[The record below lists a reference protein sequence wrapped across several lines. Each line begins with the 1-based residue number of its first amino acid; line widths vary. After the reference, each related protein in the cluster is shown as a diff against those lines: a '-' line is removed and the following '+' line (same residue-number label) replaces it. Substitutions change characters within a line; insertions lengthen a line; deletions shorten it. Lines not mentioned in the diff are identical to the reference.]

1 MATAGIPFF
10 ERQVDLNPVR
20 DRGMDAHGHTFVK
33 KTFHKPTFCHHCTDM
48 LWGFIGQGYICEVCN
63 FVSHDRCTEAGI
75 SPCATIAADRIKDP
89 VPHTWSDPGHFRKK
103 FCNVCR
109 RRLDDALSLH
119 CEACEYYTHLGCL
132 DFVVSNCIR
141 FLDYDES
148 RDINKIMV
156 HHHWREGNL
165 PTNSRCLVCKKSC
178 ATHECLASMKC
189 EWCWATAH
197 SGCHKSLQKECDM
210 GPIRELII
218 PPWAVSMPVTMSMV
232 KGDIVSR
239 IQDLLSSASRSRS
252 QQNLKHARRS
262 IDSLTSFSTTPA
274 SVSHDFLPPA
284 PSKASRSLNPSP
296 THRSKL
302 SLPQLNPVSKSQGS
316 SPTSPRNPSP
326 SMYIPKSGS
335 PSKSAANARPKSAVP
350 GMLSSRSQIPKMS
363 SSKSFD
369 GGLLSPDVFFESPA
383 PSKPTSRSN
392 PQLSEPKK
400 DEESDCEHSKP
411 TLLSQAMTFMNQL
424 NEQTNGSMPPSGTS
438 NSHSTHISGSKSSS
452 LSASSSSLDQSSTPQ
467 PSGSG
472 PKGDVPPP
480 VMGEGGAASCPN
492 TNSSATPCSDHLEG
506 GTTVSAPN
514 GDTKESVQSSES
526 PSHSNLCLHGNLSP
540 LSDDAPSSSSTQ
552 TSQNGTALQIQ
563 DDHDPLSVRVPAPPS
578 SPGIMVIPA
587 HSFSNPSPPPTP
599 TIAPIPT
606 HPPLTRA
613 SAYPNAPAW
622 GARSVSESGLDED
635 DADVDDDACLLQRNG
650 AVRGRPLS
658 TQIICSDFIGS
669 SAQDGNSDLRL
680 KEEYGSEDGHLV
692 RLFDGPAS
700 LEKGS
705 YHLICVAKD
714 TTMKQLT
721 ETAMR
726 SFYIADNAALYYL
739 TEVAESGKLRL
750 RHVGSQTVERRPKD
764 NETVHQLCK
773 HHPTKIPSF
782 ILKYQG
788 GDAKKG
794 IIKVYPGNL
803 DASVPVEFTSISIT
817 SYISVEEI
825 IDMALHKFGLEDEE
839 PKQYSLVEM
848 IMDHELQ
855 ERVMER
861 DECPWTQL
869 LKARKSSLRRMQK
882 TRYYLHKKDKCSC
895 HQGAQMFVGNLPINL
910 SEHKYAHIIRN
921 LLEEANCKVF
931 NAVNS
936 VYEQYGAAIVC
947 FKDPEVAIKAY
958 YVLKDQSY
966 DDRPLTVLFIPE
978 LHTEAL
984 CEDAIPLLVFVNVK
998 SGGCQG
1004 VEVLDC
1010 FKKMLNPLQVFDL
1023 DQGGPLPGLHVYSQV
1038 KEYRILICGG
1048 DGTVGWVLQCLD
1060 DIGQESVCS
1069 SPAIAILPLGT
1080 GNDLARV
1087 LKWGG
1092 GYQQGEDLFA
1102 MLQSVLEA
1110 EEVKLDRWTVIF
1122 EPSEQGPGGKFID
1135 ADNKSN
1141 SSNSSSSNDEMPN
1154 MFVMN
1159 NYFSVGIDAD
1169 LCLGFHLAREEKPE
1183 KFNSRLHNKSVYF
1196 RLGMQK
1202 LGRRTSCKEL
1212 NREIKIEVDGKPV
1225 PLPTLEGV
1233 LVLNISSWGSGA
1245 DAWGVDGQDNSFSK
1259 CRHDDGML
1267 EVVGLTGVVH
1277 LGQIQSGLR
1286 SGVRL
1291 AQGAQVR
1298 ISMNT
1303 DMPVQVDGE
1312 PWMQLAGQVVVCRSA
1327 LQATMLK
1334 KSKSKIKRRNTE
1346 PALPNNQEGGSQKRD
1361 PQGRLVSTK
1370 SDETN
1375 QV

>member
-197 SGCHKSLQKECDM
+197 SGCHKSLQKDCDM

-239 IQDLLSSASRSRS
+239 IQ
-252 QQNLKHARRS
+252 
-262 IDSLTSFSTTPA
+262 
-274 SVSHDFLPPA
+274 
-284 PSKASRSLNPSP
+284 
-296 THRSKL
+296 
-302 SLPQLNPVSKSQGS
+302 
-316 SPTSPRNPSP
+316 
-326 SMYIPKSGS
+326 
-335 PSKSAANARPKSAVP
+335 
-350 GMLSSRSQIPKMS
+350 
-363 SSKSFD
+363 
-369 GGLLSPDVFFESPA
+369 
-383 PSKPTSRSN
+383 
-392 PQLSEPKK
+392 
-400 DEESDCEHSKP
+400 
-411 TLLSQAMTFMNQL
+411 
-424 NEQTNGSMPPSGTS
+424 
-438 NSHSTHISGSKSSS
+438 
-452 LSASSSSLDQSSTPQ
+452 
-467 PSGSG
+467 
-472 PKGDVPPP
+472 
-480 VMGEGGAASCPN
+480 
-492 TNSSATPCSDHLEG
+492 
-506 GTTVSAPN
+506 
-514 GDTKESVQSSES
+514 
-526 PSHSNLCLHGNLSP
+526 
-540 LSDDAPSSSSTQ
+540 
-552 TSQNGTALQIQ
+552 
-563 DDHDPLSVRVPAPPS
+563 
-578 SPGIMVIPA
+578 
-587 HSFSNPSPPPTP
+587 
-599 TIAPIPT
+599 
-606 HPPLTRA
+606 
-613 SAYPNAPAW
+613 
-622 GARSVSESGLDED
+622 
-635 DADVDDDACLLQRNG
+635 
-650 AVRGRPLS
+650 
-658 TQIICSDFIGS
+658 DFIGS

-739 TEVAESGKLRL
+739 TEVAES
-750 RHVGSQTVERRPKD
+750 GSQTVERRPKD

>member
-197 SGCHKSLQKECDM
+197 SGCHKSLQKDCDM

-239 IQDLLSSASRSRS
+239 IQGRRGLISETPPSPLPSLSLSSHSRFSPRPRRAVQLSRRSSSASPVLSRLRVKLRRSDSLSNLLSSAPRSRS

-262 IDSLTSFSTTPA
+262 IDSLTSYSTTPA

-302 SLPQLNPVSKSQGS
+302 SLPQLNLVSKSQGS

-326 SMYIPKSGS
+326 SMYVPKSGF

-400 DEESDCEHSKP
+400 DEESNCEHSKP

-424 NEQTNGSMPPSGTS
+424 NEQTNGSVPPSGTS
-438 NSHSTHISGSKSSS
+438 NSHSTHISGGKSSS

-467 PSGSG
+467 PSESG
-472 PKGDVPPP
+472 PKGDVPLPAT
-480 VMGEGGAASCPN
+480 GE
-492 TNSSATPCSDHLEG
+492 D
-506 GTTVSAPN
+506 
-514 GDTKESVQSSES
+514 
-526 PSHSNLCLHGNLSP
+526 
-540 LSDDAPSSSSTQ
+540 
-552 TSQNGTALQIQ
+552 
-563 DDHDPLSVRVPAPPS
+563 VPAPPS

-613 SAYPNAPAW
+613 TAYPIAPAW

-739 TEVAESGKLRL
+739 TEVAES
-750 RHVGSQTVERRPKD
+750 GSQTVERRPKD

>member
-1 MATAGIPFF
+1 MATPATSFF
-10 ERQVDLNPVR
+10 GRQVDLNPVR
-20 DRGMDAHGHTFVK
+20 DSGMDAHGHTFGK

-141 FLDYDES
+141 FIAYDES
-148 RDINKIMV
+148 KELDKITV
-156 HHHWREGNL
+156 YHHWREGNL

-197 SGCHKSLQKECDM
+197 SGCFKSLMRECDM

-218 PPWAVSMPVTMSMV
+218 PPWAVSMPVTMNMV

-239 IQDLLSSASRSRS
+239 IQALKTDLQNQQRRHLTPQTPNGARRDVGEAALSAANPRLLRTPRQTHRSSTSSPVLSRLKVKVKRS
-252 QQNLKHARRS
+252 ESLSNLLATARRNKNFQNLKNARHS
-262 IDSLTSFSTTPA
+262 LDSLTLSTVPA
-274 SVSHDFLPPA
+274 ISSPLTTTTTTTAPPSSSN
-284 PSKASRSLNPSP
+284 PSRSLDPSP
-296 THRSKL
+296 THRAKL
-302 SLPQLNPVSKSQGS
+302 NLPQLNAASKSQGS
-316 SPTSPRNPSP
+316 SPTSPRTLSP
-326 SMYIPKSGS
+326 SLYLPKSSS
-335 PSKSAANARPKSAVP
+335 PTKGPRPKSAVP
-350 GMLSSRSQIPKMS
+350 CMQSSSKGFGSKMK

-369 GGLLSPDVFFESPA
+369 GGLTSPDVFFSS
-383 PSKPTSRSN
+383 SKPTSLSN
-392 PQLSEPKK
+392 PHLSEPTD
-400 DEESDCEHSKP
+400 DEEQSVKP
-411 TLLSQAMTFMNQL
+411 TLLSQALPLL
-424 NEQTNGSMPPSGTS
+424 NKYKHVENDSKGLYPQTN
-438 NSHSTHISGSKSSS
+438 
-452 LSASSSSLDQSSTPQ
+452 LQSSAMTKDQKTRATSSNQSSVSGDLMTHVDTTPRPTNGVGDSVFVDPFISED
-467 PSGSG
+467 PSQSYCSHGMMVLS
-472 PKGDVPPP
+472 PT
-480 VMGEGGAASCPN
+480 SI
-492 TNSSATPCSDHLEG
+492 SDH
-506 GTTVSAPN
+506 
-514 GDTKESVQSSES
+514 
-526 PSHSNLCLHGNLSP
+526 
-540 LSDDAPSSSSTQ
+540 
-552 TSQNGTALQIQ
+552 
-563 DDHDPLSVRVPAPPS
+563 
-578 SPGIMVIPA
+578 
-587 HSFSNPSPPPTP
+587 SPPPTP

-606 HPPLTRA
+606 HPPLTRISA
-613 SAYPNAPAW
+613 STYRTHTQ
-622 GARSVSESGLDED
+622 GRRSASDSGLDQSTSEFVGD
-635 DADVDDDACLLQRNG
+635 DDGDDDDACLLQRNG

-726 SFYIADNAALYYL
+726 SFYIADNAAQYYL
-739 TEVAESGKLRL
+739 TEVAES
-750 RHVGSQTVERRPKD
+750 GSQTVERRPKD
-764 NETVHQLCK
+764 SETVHQLCK

-803 DASVPVEFTSISIT
+803 DAPVPVEFTSISIT

-825 IDMALHKFGLEDEE
+825 IDMSLHKFGLEDEE
-839 PKQYSLVEM
+839 PVQYSLVEM

-855 ERVMER
+855 ERAMER

-869 LKARKSSLRRMQK
+869 LKARKNSLRRMQK
-882 TRYYLHKKDKCSC
+882 TRYYLHKKDKCAC

-931 NAVNS
+931 NAVNN

-947 FKDPEVAIKAY
+947 FKDPEVAIKAF

-978 LHTEAL
+978 IHSEAL
-984 CEDAIPLLVFVNVK
+984 SEDAIPLLVFVNIK

-1004 VEVLDC
+1004 AEVMDC

-1023 DQGGPLPGLHVYSQV
+1023 DQGGPLPGLHVYSHL

-1102 MLQSVLEA
+1102 MLNCVLEA

-1122 EPSEQGPGGKFID
+1122 EPSEQGPGGKYID

-1159 NYFSVGIDAD
+1159 NYFSLGIDAD
-1169 LCLGFHLAREEKPE
+1169 LCLGFHMAREEKPE

-1212 NREIKIEVDGKPV
+1212 NKEIRIEVDGKAV
-1225 PLPTLEGV
+1225 NLPTLEGI
-1233 LVLNISSWGSGA
+1233 LILNISSWGSGA
-1245 DAWGVDGQDNSFSK
+1245 DAWGIDGQDNSFSK

-1267 EVVGLTGVVH
+1267 ELVGMTGVVH
-1277 LGQIQSGLR
+1277 MGQIQSGLR

-1291 AQGAQVR
+1291 AQGASIR
-1298 ISMNT
+1298 ITMNT

-1346 PALPNNQEGGSQKRD
+1346 PALPNSQEAAAGAAGQKRD
-1361 PQGRLVSTK
+1361 QQGRLTAMK
-1370 SDETN
+1370 SDETTN

>member
-1 MATAGIPFF
+1 MATPATSFF
-10 ERQVDLNPVR
+10 GRQVDLNPVR
-20 DRGMDAHGHTFVK
+20 DSGMDAHGHTFGK

-141 FLDYDES
+141 FIAYDES
-148 RDINKIMV
+148 KELDKITV
-156 HHHWREGNL
+156 YHHWREGNL

-197 SGCHKSLQKECDM
+197 SGCFKSLMRECDM

-218 PPWAVSMPVTMSMV
+218 PPWAVSMPVTMNMV

-239 IQDLLSSASRSRS
+239 IQALKTDLQN
-252 QQNLKHARRS
+252 QQRRHLTPQTPNGARRDVGEAALS
-262 IDSLTSFSTTPA
+262 AANPRLLRTP
-274 SVSHDFLPPA
+274 
-284 PSKASRSLNPSP
+284 RQ
-296 THRSKL
+296 THRS
-302 SLPQLNPVSKSQGS
+302 STS
-316 SPTSPRNPSP
+316 SP
-326 SMYIPKSGS
+326 
-335 PSKSAANARPKSAVP
+335 V
-350 GMLSSRSQIPKMS
+350 LSRLKVKVKRS
-363 SSKSFD
+363 
-369 GGLLSPDVFFESPA
+369 E
-383 PSKPTSRSN
+383 
-392 PQLSEPKK
+392 
-400 DEESDCEHSKP
+400 
-411 TLLSQAMTFMNQL
+411 
-424 NEQTNGSMPPSGTS
+424 
-438 NSHSTHISGSKSSS
+438 S
-452 LSASSSSLDQSSTPQ
+452 LS
-467 PSGSG
+467 
-472 PKGDVPPP
+472 
-480 VMGEGGAASCPN
+480 N
-492 TNSSATPCSDHLEG
+492 
-506 GTTVSAPN
+506 
-514 GDTKESVQSSES
+514 
-526 PSHSNLCLHGNLSP
+526 
-540 LSDDAPSSSSTQ
+540 
-552 TSQNGTALQIQ
+552 
-563 DDHDPLSVRVPAPPS
+563 
-578 SPGIMVIPA
+578 
-587 HSFSNPSPPPTP
+587 
-599 TIAPIPT
+599 
-606 HPPLTRA
+606 
-613 SAYPNAPAW
+613 
-622 GARSVSESGLDED
+622 
-635 DADVDDDACLLQRNG
+635 
-650 AVRGRPLS
+650 
-658 TQIICSDFIGS
+658 FIGS

-726 SFYIADNAALYYL
+726 SFYIADNAAQYYL
-739 TEVAESGKLRL
+739 TEVAESGK
-750 RHVGSQTVERRPKD
+750 HGSQTVERRPKD
-764 NETVHQLCK
+764 SETVHQLCK

-803 DASVPVEFTSISIT
+803 DAPVPVEFTSISIT

-825 IDMALHKFGLEDEE
+825 IDMSLHKFGLEDEE
-839 PKQYSLVEM
+839 PVQYSLVEM

-855 ERVMER
+855 ERAMER

-869 LKARKSSLRRMQK
+869 LKARKNSLRRMQK
-882 TRYYLHKKDKCSC
+882 TRYYLHKKDKCAC

-931 NAVNS
+931 NAVNN

-947 FKDPEVAIKAY
+947 FKDPEVAIKAF

-978 LHTEAL
+978 IHSEAL
-984 CEDAIPLLVFVNVK
+984 SEDAIPLLVFVNIK

-1004 VEVLDC
+1004 AEVMDC

-1023 DQGGPLPGLHVYSQV
+1023 DQGGPLPGLHVYSHL

-1102 MLQSVLEA
+1102 MLNCVLEA

-1122 EPSEQGPGGKFID
+1122 EPSEQGPGGKYID

-1159 NYFSVGIDAD
+1159 NYFSLGIDAD
-1169 LCLGFHLAREEKPE
+1169 LCLGFHMAREEKPE

-1212 NREIKIEVDGKPV
+1212 NKEIRIEVDGKAV
-1225 PLPTLEGV
+1225 NLPTLEGI
-1233 LVLNISSWGSGA
+1233 LILNISSWGSGA
-1245 DAWGVDGQDNSFSK
+1245 DAWGIDGQDNSFSK

-1267 EVVGLTGVVH
+1267 ELVGMTGVVH
-1277 LGQIQSGLR
+1277 MGQIQSGLR

-1291 AQGAQVR
+1291 AQGASIR
-1298 ISMNT
+1298 ITMNT

-1346 PALPNNQEGGSQKRD
+1346 PALPNSQEAAAGAAGQKRD
-1361 PQGRLVSTK
+1361 QQGRLTAMK
-1370 SDETN
+1370 SDETTN

>member
-1 MATAGIPFF
+1 M
-10 ERQVDLNPVR
+10 R
-20 DRGMDAHGHTFVK
+20 
-33 KTFHKPTFCHHCTDM
+33 
-48 LWGFIGQGYICEVCN
+48 
-63 FVSHDRCTEAGI
+63 
-75 SPCATIAADRIKDP
+75 
-89 VPHTWSDPGHFRKK
+89 
-103 FCNVCR
+103 
-109 RRLDDALSLH
+109 
-119 CEACEYYTHLGCL
+119 
-132 DFVVSNCIR
+132 
-141 FLDYDES
+141 
-148 RDINKIMV
+148 
-156 HHHWREGNL
+156 
-165 PTNSRCLVCKKSC
+165 
-178 ATHECLASMKC
+178 
-189 EWCWATAH
+189 
-197 SGCHKSLQKECDM
+197 ECDM

-218 PPWAVSMPVTMSMV
+218 PPWAVSMPVTMNMV

-239 IQDLLSSASRSRS
+239 IQDLLATTQRNKNY
-252 QQNLKHARRS
+252 QNLKNSRHS
-262 IDSLTSFSTTPA
+262 LDSLTLST
-274 SVSHDFLPPA
+274 A
-284 PSKASRSLNPSP
+284 PSISYTKSPVPSSGSPSSSRSLDPSP

-302 SLPQLNPVSKSQGS
+302 TLPHLNPVSKSQGS
-316 SPTSPRNPSP
+316 SPTSPRTLSP
-326 SMYIPKSGS
+326 SIYLPKSSS
-335 PSKSAANARPKSAVP
+335 PTKGPRPKSAVP
-350 GMLSSRSQIPKMS
+350 CMQSSSKGSSGKMKP
-363 SSKSFD
+363 SKSFD
-369 GGLLSPDVFFESPA
+369 GGLTSPDVFFS
-383 PSKPTSRSN
+383 SKPTSLSN
-392 PQLSEPKK
+392 PHLSEPTH
-400 DEESDCEHSKP
+400 EEAGSVKP
-411 TLLSQAMTFMNQL
+411 TLLSQALPLL
-424 NEQTNGSMPPSGTS
+424 NKHKT
-438 NSHSTHISGSKSSS
+438 
-452 LSASSSSLDQSSTPQ
+452 
-467 PSGSG
+467 
-472 PKGDVPPP
+472 
-480 VMGEGGAASCPN
+480 
-492 TNSSATPCSDHLEG
+492 
-506 GTTVSAPN
+506 
-514 GDTKESVQSSES
+514 
-526 PSHSNLCLHGNLSP
+526 
-540 LSDDAPSSSSTQ
+540 
-552 TSQNGTALQIQ
+552 
-563 DDHDPLSVRVPAPPS
+563 
-578 SPGIMVIPA
+578 
-587 HSFSNPSPPPTP
+587 
-599 TIAPIPT
+599 
-606 HPPLTRA
+606 
-613 SAYPNAPAW
+613 
-622 GARSVSESGLDED
+622 
-635 DADVDDDACLLQRNG
+635 
-650 AVRGRPLS
+650 
-658 TQIICSDFIGS
+658 DFIGS

-739 TEVAESGKLRL
+739 TEVAESGQN
-750 RHVGSQTVERRPKD
+750 GSQTIERRPRD

-803 DASVPVEFTSISIT
+803 DSPVPVEFTSISIT

-825 IDMALHKFGLEDEE
+825 IDMSLHKFGLEDEE
-839 PKQYSLVEM
+839 PVQYSLVEM

-855 ERVMER
+855 ERAMER

-869 LKARKSSLRRMQK
+869 LKARKNSLRRMQK
-882 TRYYLHKKDKCSC
+882 TRYYLHKKDKCAC

-910 SEHKYAHIIRN
+910 SEHKYAHIIRH

-947 FKDPEVAIKAY
+947 FKDPEVAMKAF

-978 LHTEAL
+978 IHCEAL
-984 CEDAIPLLVFVNVK
+984 SEDAIPLLVFVNVK

-1004 VEVLDC
+1004 AEVMDC

-1023 DQGGPLPGLHVYSQV
+1023 DQGGPLPGLHVYSHLR
-1038 KEYRILICGG
+1038 EYRILICGG

-1102 MLQSVLEA
+1102 MLNCVLEA

-1122 EPSEQGPGGKFID
+1122 EPSEQGPGGKYID

-1159 NYFSVGIDAD
+1159 NYFSLGIDAD

-1212 NREIKIEVDGKPV
+1212 NKEIKIEVDGKPV
-1225 PLPTLEGV
+1225 SLPTLEGI
-1233 LVLNISSWGSGA
+1233 LILNISSWGSGA
-1245 DAWGVDGQDNSFSK
+1245 DAWGIDGQDNSFSK

-1267 EVVGLTGVVH
+1267 ELVGLTGVVH

-1291 AQGAQVR
+1291 AQGAQIR
-1298 ISMNT
+1298 ITMNT

-1346 PALPNNQEGGSQKRD
+1346 PALPNSQEGGAAGQKRD
-1361 PQGRLVSTK
+1361 QQGRLTAMK
-1370 SDETN
+1370 SDETTN

>member
-1 MATAGIPFF
+1 MATPATSFF
-10 ERQVDLNPVR
+10 GRQVDLNPVR
-20 DRGMDAHGHTFVK
+20 DSGMDAHGHTFVK

-141 FLDYDES
+141 FIAYDES
-148 RDINKIMV
+148 KELDKITV
-156 HHHWREGNL
+156 YHHWREGNL

-197 SGCHKSLQKECDM
+197 SGCYKSLMRECDM

-218 PPWAVSMPVTMSMV
+218 PPWAVSMPVTMNMV

-239 IQDLLSSASRSRS
+239 IQALKTDLHNQLTERRRRLTPPTTTTPNGATREAHSASGQKQYLVPRLTQRSSSASPVLSRLKVKLKRSESLSNLLATTQRNKNYH
-252 QQNLKHARRS
+252 NLKNSRLS
-262 IDSLTSFSTTPA
+262 LDSLTLST
-274 SVSHDFLPPA
+274 A
-284 PSKASRSLNPSP
+284 PSISYTKSPVPSSGSPSSSRSLDPSP

-302 SLPQLNPVSKSQGS
+302 TLPHLNPVSKSQGS
-316 SPTSPRNPSP
+316 SPTSPKTLSP
-326 SMYIPKSGS
+326 SIYLPKSSS
-335 PSKSAANARPKSAVP
+335 PTKGPRPKSAVP
-350 GMLSSRSQIPKMS
+350 CMQSSKGSSGKMKP
-363 SSKSFD
+363 SKSFD
-369 GGLLSPDVFFESPA
+369 GGLTSPDVFFS
-383 PSKPTSRSN
+383 SKPTSLSN
-392 PQLSEPKK
+392 PHLSEPA
-400 DEESDCEHSKP
+400 DEEAGSVKP
-411 TLLSQAMTFMNQL
+411 TLLSQALPLL
-424 NEQTNGSMPPSGTS
+424 NKHKT
-438 NSHSTHISGSKSSS
+438 
-452 LSASSSSLDQSSTPQ
+452 
-467 PSGSG
+467 
-472 PKGDVPPP
+472 
-480 VMGEGGAASCPN
+480 
-492 TNSSATPCSDHLEG
+492 
-506 GTTVSAPN
+506 
-514 GDTKESVQSSES
+514 
-526 PSHSNLCLHGNLSP
+526 
-540 LSDDAPSSSSTQ
+540 
-552 TSQNGTALQIQ
+552 
-563 DDHDPLSVRVPAPPS
+563 
-578 SPGIMVIPA
+578 
-587 HSFSNPSPPPTP
+587 
-599 TIAPIPT
+599 
-606 HPPLTRA
+606 
-613 SAYPNAPAW
+613 
-622 GARSVSESGLDED
+622 
-635 DADVDDDACLLQRNG
+635 
-650 AVRGRPLS
+650 
-658 TQIICSDFIGS
+658 DFIGS

-739 TEVAESGKLRL
+739 TEVAESGQN
-750 RHVGSQTVERRPKD
+750 GSQTVERRPRD

-803 DASVPVEFTSISIT
+803 DSPVPVEFTSISIT

-825 IDMALHKFGLEDEE
+825 IDMSLHKFGLEDEE
-839 PKQYSLVEM
+839 PVQYSLVEM

-855 ERVMER
+855 ERAMER

-869 LKARKSSLRRMQK
+869 LKARKNSLRRMQK
-882 TRYYLHKKDKCSC
+882 TRYYLHKKDKCAC

-910 SEHKYAHIIRN
+910 SEHKYAHIIRH

-947 FKDPEVAIKAY
+947 FKDPEVAMKAF

-978 LHTEAL
+978 IHCEAL
-984 CEDAIPLLVFVNVK
+984 SEDAIPLLVFVNVK

-1004 VEVLDC
+1004 AEVMDC

-1023 DQGGPLPGLHVYSQV
+1023 DQGGPLPGLHVYSHLR
-1038 KEYRILICGG
+1038 EYRILICGG

-1102 MLQSVLEA
+1102 MLNCVLEA

-1122 EPSEQGPGGKFID
+1122 EPSEQGPGGKYID

-1159 NYFSVGIDAD
+1159 NYFSLGIDAD

-1212 NREIKIEVDGKPV
+1212 NKEIKIEVDGKPV
-1225 PLPTLEGV
+1225 SLPTLEGI

-1245 DAWGVDGQDNSFSK
+1245 DAWGIDGQDNSFSK

-1267 EVVGLTGVVH
+1267 ELVGLTGVVH

-1291 AQGAQVR
+1291 AQGAQIR
-1298 ISMNT
+1298 ITMNT

-1346 PALPNNQEGGSQKRD
+1346 PALPNSQEGGAAGQKRD
-1361 PQGRLVSTK
+1361 QQGRLTAMK
-1370 SDETN
+1370 SDETTN

>member
-1 MATAGIPFF
+1 MATPATSFF
-10 ERQVDLNPVR
+10 GRQVDLNPVR
-20 DRGMDAHGHTFVK
+20 DSGMDAHGHTFVK

-141 FLDYDES
+141 FIAYDES
-148 RDINKIMV
+148 KELDKITV
-156 HHHWREGNL
+156 YHHWREGNL

-197 SGCHKSLQKECDM
+197 SGCYKSLMRECDM

-218 PPWAVSMPVTMSMV
+218 PPWAVSMPVTMNMV

-239 IQDLLSSASRSRS
+239 IQDLLATTQRNKNYH
-252 QQNLKHARRS
+252 NLKNSRLS
-262 IDSLTSFSTTPA
+262 LDSLTLST
-274 SVSHDFLPPA
+274 A
-284 PSKASRSLNPSP
+284 PSISYTKSPVPSSGSPSSSRSLDPSP

-302 SLPQLNPVSKSQGS
+302 TLPHLNPVSKSQGS
-316 SPTSPRNPSP
+316 SPTSPKTLSP
-326 SMYIPKSGS
+326 SIYLPKSSS
-335 PSKSAANARPKSAVP
+335 PTKGPRPKSAVP
-350 GMLSSRSQIPKMS
+350 CMQSSKGSSGKMKP
-363 SSKSFD
+363 SKSFD
-369 GGLLSPDVFFESPA
+369 GGLTSPDVFFS
-383 PSKPTSRSN
+383 SKPTSLSN
-392 PQLSEPKK
+392 PHLSEPA
-400 DEESDCEHSKP
+400 DEEAGSVKP
-411 TLLSQAMTFMNQL
+411 TLLSQALPLLNKHKTGENDSEDLNSSAMTKYQISNNNQ
-424 NEQTNGSMPPSGTS
+424 
-438 NSHSTHISGSKSSS
+438 SS
-452 LSASSSSLDQSSTPQ
+452 LSGGILTNTSAHSALNAVAPVTPNMGSMSCSHTPGSQDSQTMETLDPSSRPTNGMGISDSVTP
-467 PSGSG
+467 
-472 PKGDVPPP
+472 
-480 VMGEGGAASCPN
+480 
-492 TNSSATPCSDHLEG
+492 
-506 GTTVSAPN
+506 
-514 GDTKESVQSSES
+514 SEACFSPGMMVLS
-526 PSHSNLCLHGNLSP
+526 PSSI
-540 LSDDAPSSSSTQ
+540 ST
-552 TSQNGTALQIQ
+552 
-563 DDHDPLSVRVPAPPS
+563 
-578 SPGIMVIPA
+578 
-587 HSFSNPSPPPTP
+587 PSPPPTP

-606 HPPLTRA
+606 HPPLTRTSVSMYRPKGQR
-613 SAYPNAPAW
+613 SA
-622 GARSVSESGLDED
+622 SESGFDPSTPDFGD
-635 DADVDDDACLLQRNG
+635 DGDSDDDGDACLLQRNG

-739 TEVAESGKLRL
+739 TEVAESGQN
-750 RHVGSQTVERRPKD
+750 GSQTVERRPRD

-803 DASVPVEFTSISIT
+803 DSPVPVEFTSISIT

-825 IDMALHKFGLEDEE
+825 IDMSLHKFGLEDEE
-839 PKQYSLVEM
+839 PVQYSLVEM

-855 ERVMER
+855 ERAMER

-869 LKARKSSLRRMQK
+869 LKARKNSLRRMQK
-882 TRYYLHKKDKCSC
+882 TRYYLHKKDKCAC

-910 SEHKYAHIIRN
+910 SEHKYAHIIRH

-947 FKDPEVAIKAY
+947 FKDPEVAMKAF

-978 LHTEAL
+978 IHCEAL
-984 CEDAIPLLVFVNVK
+984 SEDAIPLLVFVNVK

-1004 VEVLDC
+1004 AEVMDC

-1023 DQGGPLPGLHVYSQV
+1023 DQGGPLPGLHVYSHLR
-1038 KEYRILICGG
+1038 EYRILICGG

-1102 MLQSVLEA
+1102 MLNCVLEA

-1122 EPSEQGPGGKFID
+1122 EPSEQGPGGKYID

-1159 NYFSVGIDAD
+1159 NYFSLGIDAD

-1212 NREIKIEVDGKPV
+1212 NKEIKIEVDGKPV
-1225 PLPTLEGV
+1225 SLPTLEGI

-1245 DAWGVDGQDNSFSK
+1245 DAWGIDGQDNSFSK

-1267 EVVGLTGVVH
+1267 ELVGLTGVVH

-1291 AQGAQVR
+1291 AQGAQIR
-1298 ISMNT
+1298 ITMNT

-1346 PALPNNQEGGSQKRD
+1346 PALPNSQEGGAAGQKRD
-1361 PQGRLVSTK
+1361 QQGRLTAMK
-1370 SDETN
+1370 SDETTN

>member
-1 MATAGIPFF
+1 MATPATSFF
-10 ERQVDLNPVR
+10 GRQVDLNPVR
-20 DRGMDAHGHTFVK
+20 DSGMDAHGHTFGK

-141 FLDYDES
+141 FIAYDES
-148 RDINKIMV
+148 KELDKITV
-156 HHHWREGNL
+156 YHHWREGNL

-197 SGCHKSLQKECDM
+197 SGCFKSLMRECDM

-218 PPWAVSMPVTMSMV
+218 PPWAVSMPVTMNMV

-239 IQDLLSSASRSRS
+239 IQ
-252 QQNLKHARRS
+252 
-262 IDSLTSFSTTPA
+262 
-274 SVSHDFLPPA
+274 
-284 PSKASRSLNPSP
+284 
-296 THRSKL
+296 
-302 SLPQLNPVSKSQGS
+302 
-316 SPTSPRNPSP
+316 
-326 SMYIPKSGS
+326 
-335 PSKSAANARPKSAVP
+335 
-350 GMLSSRSQIPKMS
+350 
-363 SSKSFD
+363 
-369 GGLLSPDVFFESPA
+369 
-383 PSKPTSRSN
+383 
-392 PQLSEPKK
+392 
-400 DEESDCEHSKP
+400 
-411 TLLSQAMTFMNQL
+411 
-424 NEQTNGSMPPSGTS
+424 
-438 NSHSTHISGSKSSS
+438 
-452 LSASSSSLDQSSTPQ
+452 
-467 PSGSG
+467 
-472 PKGDVPPP
+472 
-480 VMGEGGAASCPN
+480 
-492 TNSSATPCSDHLEG
+492 
-506 GTTVSAPN
+506 
-514 GDTKESVQSSES
+514 
-526 PSHSNLCLHGNLSP
+526 
-540 LSDDAPSSSSTQ
+540 
-552 TSQNGTALQIQ
+552 
-563 DDHDPLSVRVPAPPS
+563 
-578 SPGIMVIPA
+578 
-587 HSFSNPSPPPTP
+587 
-599 TIAPIPT
+599 
-606 HPPLTRA
+606 
-613 SAYPNAPAW
+613 
-622 GARSVSESGLDED
+622 
-635 DADVDDDACLLQRNG
+635 
-650 AVRGRPLS
+650 
-658 TQIICSDFIGS
+658 DFIGS

-726 SFYIADNAALYYL
+726 SFYIADNAAQYYL
-739 TEVAESGKLRL
+739 TEVAESGK
-750 RHVGSQTVERRPKD
+750 HGSQTVERRPKD
-764 NETVHQLCK
+764 SETVHQLCK

-803 DASVPVEFTSISIT
+803 DAPVPVEFTSISIT

-825 IDMALHKFGLEDEE
+825 IDMSLHKFGLEDEE
-839 PKQYSLVEM
+839 PVQYSLVEM

-855 ERVMER
+855 ERAMER

-869 LKARKSSLRRMQK
+869 LKARKNSLRRMQK
-882 TRYYLHKKDKCSC
+882 TRYYLHKKDKCAC

-931 NAVNS
+931 NAVNN

-947 FKDPEVAIKAY
+947 FKDPEVAIKAF

-978 LHTEAL
+978 IHSEAL
-984 CEDAIPLLVFVNVK
+984 SEDAIPLLVFVNIK

-1004 VEVLDC
+1004 AEVMDC

-1023 DQGGPLPGLHVYSQV
+1023 DQGGPLPGLHVYSHL

-1102 MLQSVLEA
+1102 MLNCVLEA

-1122 EPSEQGPGGKFID
+1122 EPSEQGPGGKYID

-1159 NYFSVGIDAD
+1159 NYFSLGIDAD
-1169 LCLGFHLAREEKPE
+1169 LCLGFHMAREEKPE

-1212 NREIKIEVDGKPV
+1212 NKEIRIEVDGKAV
-1225 PLPTLEGV
+1225 NLPTLEGI
-1233 LVLNISSWGSGA
+1233 LILNISSWGSGA
-1245 DAWGVDGQDNSFSK
+1245 DAWGIDGQDNSFSK

-1267 EVVGLTGVVH
+1267 ELVGMTGVVH
-1277 LGQIQSGLR
+1277 MGQIQSGLR

-1291 AQGAQVR
+1291 AQGASIR
-1298 ISMNT
+1298 ITMNT

-1346 PALPNNQEGGSQKRD
+1346 PALPNSQEAAAGAAGQKRD
-1361 PQGRLVSTK
+1361 QQGRLTAMK
-1370 SDETN
+1370 SDETTN